1 MRILVTGATGFV
13 GACLARRL
21 VAEGYDVH
29 IFTRAL
35 SDKWRIRDL
44 LPHVTEHDADLR
56 NSERIRE
63 RIATIRPEIIYHAA
77 VYGGFSFQNEAEF
90 IYALNFQGTVH
101 LLSACEQ
108 VGFSAFINLSSS
120 SEYGMK
126 STPMQEDD
134 LLEPIGDYAVSK
146 AAATLYCRTRAVER
160 QLPIVTL
167 RLFSPYGPWDDPK
180 RYIPYVVRTL
190 LAGQQPQL
198 TVPHSVRDYIYIDD
212 VVEACMCVMRQ
223 TACYGEIINIGSG
236 EQVSIGKVADLL
248 TEQIANGI
256 EPKWGV
262 SLRTKMEPTDWR
274 ANIEKANRLLQWE
287 PKITLLD
294 GLARTVNWHKE
305 HLKRDSG
312 N

>member
-29 IFTRAL
+29 IFTRSS

-44 LPHVTEHDADLR
+44 LPHVTEHDVDLR

-63 RIATIRPEIIYHAA
+63 RIALIRPEVIYHAA

-90 IYALNFQGTVH
+90 IYALNFQGTVQ

-126 STPMQEDD
+126 STSMQEDD
-134 LLEPIGDYAVSK
+134 LLEPVGDYAVSK
-146 AAATLYCRTRAVER
+146 AAATLYCRSRAVER

-167 RLFSPYGPWDDPK
+167 RLFSPYGPWDDPN
-180 RYIPYVVRTL
+180 RYIPYVIRTL
-190 LAGQQPQL
+190 LAGQHPQL
-198 TVPHSVRDYIYIDD
+198 TVPRSVRDYIYIED
-212 VVEACMCVMRQ
+212 VVEACMSAMREK
-223 TACYGEIINIGSG
+223 ACYGEIINIGSG
-236 EQVSIGKVADLL
+236 DQVSIGKVADLL
-248 TEQIANGI
+248 KEQIANGI
-256 EPKWGV
+256 EPQWGM
-262 SLRTKMEPTDWR
+262 SLHKRLEPTVWR
-274 ANIEKANRLLQWE
+274 ANIVKAKRLLHWE
-287 PKITLLD
+287 PKITMQD
-294 GLARTVNWHKE
+294 GLSQTVEWHRE
-305 HLKRDSG
+305 QLNGNSG